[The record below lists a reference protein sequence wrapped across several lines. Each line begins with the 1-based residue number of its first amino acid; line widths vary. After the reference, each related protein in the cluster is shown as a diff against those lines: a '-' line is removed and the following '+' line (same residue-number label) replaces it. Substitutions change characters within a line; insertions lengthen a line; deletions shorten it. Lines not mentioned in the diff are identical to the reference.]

1 MKKQVICAILCC
13 SLLAGCGADDTS
25 TAVVVTQPGEGEEY
39 VRLLERTPV
48 SEVEGEPVSPD
59 GRYQVLTTGASE
71 DYVSGVRL
79 PETLRIVNI
88 ETDEVLWEDTGYL
101 WQSALWSPDG
111 KYLALAYAGRTW
123 NQILLFET
131 DSWTTWQFELP
142 DGGAIPEYT
151 FLPQEDWGEWVDE
164 NTMRLVIGQG
174 GDSGEQNVY
183 RCFVIMEQDGL
194 RGSVLEETSERLEK
208 TYDFTHDGEPDT
220 VELVTVWG
228 EAEPVWYE
236 VQVYEKGQQLWR
248 QDAHWSHMGWT
259 SIFALE
265 LDGQDYLLRYNPY
278 MGQGLATYHY
288 QIFSLNEFGEE
299 VLLKENNVAFDV
311 NFGSP
316 VHMDFD
322 PAKIAAFL
330 EEVHGYLDESH
341 LLLST
346 EGFDV
351 KMNVGG
357 TEFQEDFK
365 FWDEFTPYDQSKTLE
380 ENLQAYEDFYRA
392 VQGVE

>member
-1 MKKQVICAILCC
+1 MLCC
-13 SLLAGCGADDTS
+13 AVLAGCGADDMS
-25 TAVVVTQPGEGEEY
+25 TAVVVTQPGEDDEY
-39 VRLLERTPV
+39 VQLLERTPV
-48 SEVEGEPVSPD
+48 AEVEGEPVSLD
-59 GRYQVLTTGASE
+59 GRYQVLTDGAGE

-79 PETLRIVNI
+79 PEFLRIVNI
-88 ETDEVLWEDTGYL
+88 ETEEVLWEDTGYL
-101 WQSALWSPDG
+101 WQSALWSPNGD
-111 KYLALAYAGRTW
+111 YLALAYSGRTW
-123 NQILLFET
+123 NRILFFET
-131 DSWTTWQFELP
+131 DSWTTWQFTLP

-164 NTMRLVIGQG
+164 NTIRLVIGQG

-183 RCFVIMEQDGL
+183 RCSVIMEQEGL
-194 RGSVLEETSERLEK
+194 HGNILEETSERLEK

-220 VELVTVWG
+220 VELVTVLGYENG
-228 EAEPVWYE
+228 ETAPAWYE
-236 VQVYEKGQQLWR
+236 VQVHIKDRQLWR

-278 MGQGLATYHY
+278 MGQGWATYYY
-288 QIFSLNEFGEE
+288 QIFSLNESGEE
-299 VLLKENNVAFDV
+299 VLLKVDNVAFDV

-330 EEVHGYLDESH
+330 EEVHGYLDESQ